1 MTAYTPEWKVLIN
14 SVEFQNI
21 TLANLTITSGRTNIY
36 EQAVAGYC
44 NLSLIK
50 LDNTVT
56 TLDINDGVTVELRD
70 TSGVYVPI
78 FGGSIAEYSTELTS
92 VGTVASVETIN
103 ILALGA
109 LSRLPRSLT
118 NGVLSKDFDGD
129 QIFSILEQIFFGRWN
144 AVPAALTWAN
154 YDPTEQWQDAFNTG
168 LGDIDRPGN
177 YELAAR
183 SSSVTDVYSL
193 VAALATSG
201 LGYIYEDASGRIGYA
216 DSTHRSTYLATNGY
230 IDLAANTDALA
241 RGLKTAVRG
250 GDVRNQITITY
261 KNGQT
266 VTDTDNASIITYG
279 ALAQNITT
287 SLEKTADA
295 TDQAEFYLELRAY
308 PQAIFDSISFNLS
321 NDLMGNGDRDDLIN
335 VFMGMP
341 VNITGLPQNMGS
353 NFQGF
358 VEGWTWTAGIK
369 SVTLKINVTPIAYS
383 LQAFRWNSVPV
394 GESWNTISP
403 TLQWYE
409 ATVVA

>member
-78 FGGSIAEYSTELTS
+78 FGGSIAEYSTELSS
-92 VGTVASVETIN
+92 VGTVTSVETIN

-129 QIFSILEQIFFGRWN
+129 QIYTILEQVLFGRWN
-144 AVPAALTWAN
+144 QVPAALTWAA
-154 YDPTEQWQDAFNTG
+154 YEPTEQWLNALNTG
-168 LGDIDRPGN
+168 LGEIDRPGD
-177 YELAAR
+177 YELTAR

-201 LGYIYEDASGRIGYA
+201 LGYIYEDAAGRIGYA
-216 DSTHRSTYLATNGY
+216 DSTHRSQYLAVNGY
-230 IDLAANTDALA
+230 VDLAANTDALA

-266 VTDTDNASIITYG
+266 VTDSEADSIIAYG
-279 ALAQNITT
+279 ALAQNIST
-287 SLEKTADA
+287 SLENGADA
-295 TDQAEFYLELRAY
+295 TSQAEFYLELRAY
-308 PQAIFDSISFNLS
+308 PQAIFDTISFNLS
-321 NDLMGNGDRDDLIN
+321 NDLMGNADRDDLIN